1 MQFRALRGYCI
12 IWSPDDDAKEEDKAA
27 RMSEQSVWR
36 MCESARA
43 ADVAALSPA
52 RPRNNFVHFGSR
64 LISSMQG
71 GNITRAA
78 GLALLCTR
86 VGRHDERG
94 RRILM
99 VLGEVNESA
108 WRTSGSVNKGAAFR
122 EGRVRYK
129 AVASERL
136 LRRTEDTGVH

>member
-1 MQFRALRGYCI
+1 
-12 IWSPDDDAKEEDKAA
+12 
-27 RMSEQSVWR
+27 
-36 MCESARA
+36 
-43 ADVAALSPA
+43 
-52 RPRNNFVHFGSR
+52 
-64 LISSMQG
+64 MQG

-108 WRTSGSVNKGAAFR
+108 WRTSGSVNKGAASR
-122 EGRVRYK
+122 EGHVRYK

-136 LRRTEDTGVH
+136 LRQIEDTGVH